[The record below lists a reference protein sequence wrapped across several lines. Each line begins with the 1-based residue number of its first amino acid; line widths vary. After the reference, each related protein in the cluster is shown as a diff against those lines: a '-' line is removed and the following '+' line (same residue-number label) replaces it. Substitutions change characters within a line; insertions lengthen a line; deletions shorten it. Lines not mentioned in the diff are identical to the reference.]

1 VTSILVIITSFLSV
15 CMSWTWTCSNLPCFY
30 YSRYET
36 SDLDFFFVLLRRSL
50 KSMFSYLYSFY
61 LKYTKVYWMYNFHI
75 CTSYMKSSKSFI
87 SLCVL
92 ILLIVCLLDLA
103 IVRTSEEGEEK
114 KGALNLVNKRTFD
127 SKMFIR

>member
-1 VTSILVIITSFLSV
+1 
-15 CMSWTWTCSNLPCFY
+15 
-30 YSRYET
+30 
-36 SDLDFFFVLLRRSL
+36 
-50 KSMFSYLYSFY
+50 
-61 LKYTKVYWMYNFHI
+61 MYNFHI

>member
-75 CTSYMKSSKSFI
+75 CTSYMKSSKKFHQLVCAYS
-87 SLCVL
+87 SDCVTTWPCHCTN
-92 ILLIVCLLDLA
+92 VG
-103 IVRTSEEGEEK
+103 RRREK